1 MRKFGFV
8 VETPKHTIFHGQFN
22 PENPIPNSN
31 LDADFDDCK
40 TQREFWE
47 YWFAKEIAVQRQFD
61 VSPPNNL

>member
-1 MRKFGFV
+1 MLQKTQYFMGNSI
-8 VETPKHTIFHGQFN
+8 PK
-22 PENPIPNSN
+22 NPIPNSN